1 MQPCEQREAIIH
13 LKEQIDQAVT
23 DIRSVQILALKLER
37 VDTIVTRI
45 DSKIEKLQTITSISQ
60 VDIAK
65 LKIKTAIW
73 GSVGGAIFG
82 AIFATL
88 ISLIIKKA
96 I

>member
-1 MQPCEQREAIIH
+1 VQPCEQREAIIH